1 MKEKTTQSMDPPQE
15 QLKEIRLFC
24 PLEVKTDPDCI
35 LGEEYGDFVSEFGY
49 ATISNKIAA
58 RFEEE
63 ILEALEKEHMPEE
76 GEKGLAYYSENES
89 FAAKVSY
96 IWPTVETWKG
106 KLWGV
111 MEIKTTGDLTEQEM
125 ADLHEFC
132 LGQLSDGLCE
142 GFEQR
147 PVRTSQG
154 DLYVSFWHSGSDY
167 FLKPEQELKGLQQSM
182 EVSEPEP
189 EPEPEQGLTMGGM
202 Y

>member
-1 MKEKTTQSMDPPQE
+1 MKEKTRNSMDSAQD
-15 QLKEIRLFC
+15 QQQKEIRLFC
-24 PLEVKTDPDCI
+24 PLEVKTDPDCE

-76 GEKGLAYYSENES
+76 GEKGLAYYSGDES
-89 FAAKVSY
+89 FTSKVSY

-111 MEIKTTGDLTEQEM
+111 MEIKTTGELTEQEM
-125 ADLHEFC
+125 SDLHEFC

-142 GFEQR
+142 GFEQH

-167 FLKPEQELKGLQQSM
+167 FLKPEQEVKGLQQSM
-182 EVSEPEP
+182 EVSEPEQ
-189 EPEPEQGLTMGGM
+189 EQGLTMGGL